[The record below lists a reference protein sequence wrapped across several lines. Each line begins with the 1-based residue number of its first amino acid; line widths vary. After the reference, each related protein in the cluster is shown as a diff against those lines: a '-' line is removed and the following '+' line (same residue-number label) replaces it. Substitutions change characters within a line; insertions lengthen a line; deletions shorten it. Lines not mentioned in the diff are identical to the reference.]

1 MKSELTIEYL
11 KKYLKHMK
19 YYNSMA
25 PFPVFDTSYVNDVEN
40 KLIEIMSDK
49 EKNYDDEPVVACRHC
64 KSLHIE
70 FDDTDNN
77 VCIKCGSVNETKEFQ
92 NIYKYKEWLR
102 SKDE

>member
-1 MKSELTIEYL
+1 MKSKLIIEYL

-49 EKNYDDEPVVACRHC
+49 TKEYDDEPVVACRHC
-64 KSLHIE
+64 KSLHIVS
-70 FDDTDNN
+70 DDVDNN
-77 VCIKCGSVNETKEFQ
+77 VCMRCGSVNELKEFE
-92 NIYKYKEWLR
+92 NIYQYKNWLKN
-102 SKDE
+102 KDE